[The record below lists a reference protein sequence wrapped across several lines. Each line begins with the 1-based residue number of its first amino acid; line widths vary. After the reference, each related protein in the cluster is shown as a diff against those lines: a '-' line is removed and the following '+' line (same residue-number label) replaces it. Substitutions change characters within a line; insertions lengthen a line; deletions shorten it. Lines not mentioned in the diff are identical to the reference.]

1 MCGHSEQ
8 NKTVVDPLLEKE
20 LLAASKDS
28 NIIII
33 DKTSSQGGNNLV
45 DFEAIKRDLLSGEN
59 SSKISNNPTVVC
71 CNTSVV
77 KKHYDINTSS
87 EIRLSS
93 MEDME
98 LLEILEGFQN
108 SNEIISSGSS
118 CDVMPE
124 KRLKRLFLLRQ
135 SSI

>member
-1 MCGHSEQ
+1 MCGHSQQ

-20 LLAASKDS
+20 LLAASKVS
-28 NIIII
+28 SIIII

-59 SSKISNNPTVVC
+59 SSKISNPPVVC
-71 CNTSVV
+71 SNTSVV
-77 KKHYDINTSS
+77 QKHYDINTSS

-118 CDVMPE
+118 CDVILV
-124 KRLKRLFLLRQ
+124 RLKRLFLLRQ